1 MTAVSRVMLLLGA
14 LALAAAI
21 AGGQQ
26 VRRTETGT
34 VSADLI
40 EYDFGANAFT
50 ATGNTRV
57 TILGTHNA
65 ELRAPELTMDLSDQ
79 LNQILSVDATG
90 PVYLEVLTA
99 PDDEGLRRRII
110 ARASAGAAYRQS
122 TQTVVLSGQA
132 VADVTTLPEGNVE
145 AAHFEGQSIVVDLA
159 KSTLTA
165 REATIEVTTEVD
177 VPEEQ

>member
-1 MTAVSRVMLLLGA
+1 MSTPSSKVHTPSGATAFDKSWANRRSQSAESGCVSG
-14 LALAAAI
+14 
-21 AGGQQ
+21 
-26 VRRTETGT
+26 
-34 VSADLI
+34 
-40 EYDFGANAFT
+40 
-50 ATGNTRV
+50 
-57 TILGTHNA
+57 
-65 ELRAPELTMDLSDQ
+65 
-79 LNQILSVDATG
+79 
-90 PVYLEVLTA
+90 
-99 PDDEGLRRRII
+99 
-110 ARASAGAAYRQS
+110 ASAGAAYRQS